1 MSASVGTLVVG
12 AGISGLAFA
21 HAAAERGD
29 VLVLEAAARAGG
41 WLRTEQRGADAQFRC
56 ELGPE
61 TLRADES
68 ELHALL
74 GELELETH
82 APPASASRRFVVQR
96 GKLVEVALAPQK
108 LLASPLLGAG
118 GKLRAVREPWR
129 DPRTA
134 LDGSI
139 ADFVRHRFG
148 SEVLDALIDPLVS
161 GIYAGDPEQLSMRA
175 CFPRLVELV
184 ERHGSLL
191 RAMGREHGAAPTPF
205 KVRGGNGKLSD
216 ALASK
221 LGDRLRCSNAVR
233 SLAFDGELWR
243 ATTANESFSARRIVL
258 AVPSQ
263 TAERLLSPVATS
275 LARALGSIASES
287 LAVVHLA
294 YRRGAVEHALDGFG
308 YLVPSRERNV
318 HLGTLFSSSIE
329 PDACPSDHVL
339 LRTMLGGARNPAAVD
354 ASDAELLET
363 VAREVGPLIG
373 LREPPVWSQI
383 DRCRGAIPRYDLQHL
398 ERVEAIERSAPPGLS
413 LLGNYLRG
421 IGVGQLVQQAR
432 ELAARA

>member
-21 HAAAERGD
+21 HELGKRED
-29 VLVLEAAARAGG
+29 VLVLESAARAGG
-41 WLRTEQRGADAQFRC
+41 YLRTEQRGPDAQFRC

-68 ELHALL
+68 ELRSLL
-74 GELELETH
+74 NELDLATH
-82 APPASASRRFVVQR
+82 APPVSASRRFVVHH

-108 LLASPLLGAG
+108 LLASPLIGAG
-118 GKLRAVREPWR
+118 GKLRAMREPWR
-129 DPRTA
+129 DAKTA

-148 SEVLDALIDPLVS
+148 GEVLDALIDPLVS
-161 GIYAGDPEQLSMRA
+161 GVYAGDPGQLSMRA

-191 RAMGREHGAAPTPF
+191 RAMRREHGTAPTPF
-205 KVRGGNGKLSD
+205 KVRGGNGALSD

-221 LGDRLRCSNAVR
+221 LGDRLRCSSAVR
-233 SLAFDGELWR
+233 SLAFDSELWR
-243 ATTANESFSARRIVL
+243 AATASESFSARRVVL

-287 LAVVHLA
+287 LAVVHHA
-294 YRRGAVEHALDGFG
+294 YRRASIEHALDGFG
-308 YLVPSRERNV
+308 YLVPSRERNA

-329 PDACPSDHVL
+329 PDACPRDYVL
-339 LRTMLGGARNPAAVD
+339 LRTMLGGARHPGAVD
-354 ASDAELLET
+354 ASDAEMLAT
-363 VAREVGPLIG
+363 VAREVGPLLG

-398 ERVEAIERSAPPGLS
+398 ERVDAIERSAPPGLS

-421 IGVGQLVQQAR
+421 IGVGQLVKQAR
-432 ELAARA
+432 ELAAR